1 MGLIPCPNRVDVPAD
16 SLLNRRCQDWDFSMD
31 IHLASHLYQLEVDVP
46 WVYKEVLKHLHKLW
60 GFAVQLDQEDADG
73 RVHPLAHCPELT
85 PE

>member
-16 SLLNRRCQDWDFSMD
+16 SHERIPLA
-31 IHLASHLYQLEVDVP
+31 ASH
-46 WVYKEVLKHLHKLW
+46 KEVLKHLHKLW

-73 RVHPLAHCPELT
+73 RVHPLAHCPELA